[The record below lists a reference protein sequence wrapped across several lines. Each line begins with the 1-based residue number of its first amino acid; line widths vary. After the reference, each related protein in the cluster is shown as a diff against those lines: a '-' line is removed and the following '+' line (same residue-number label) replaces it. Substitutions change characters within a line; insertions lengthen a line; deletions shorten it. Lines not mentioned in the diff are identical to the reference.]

1 MKKLLVIVVLG
12 LLFSGNAYA
21 EEKTKLI
28 CTYMNTFY
36 QNWDQGDFGQ
46 TIVSEDAQP
55 SIYFNFSN
63 NPKIHRFETNLS
75 TNWEWIAGGKFE
87 KISTD
92 GEHQF
97 MTIVED
103 KYMSIIL
110 NRYDGLLTFLLG
122 YTNDENKYQWRETF
136 KCKKAVQKF

>member
-1 MKKLLVIVVLG
+1 MKKLLGIVVLG
-12 LLFSGNAYA
+12 LLLSGNAYA

-28 CTYMNTFY
+28 CSYMNTFY
-36 QNWDQGDFGQ
+36 QNWDSGDFGQ

-63 NPKIHRFETNLS
+63 NPKIPLFETNLS
-75 TNWEWIAGGKFE
+75 TNWSWIEGGKFE

-97 MTIVED
+97 ITIVGD

-110 NRYDGLLTFLLG
+110 NRYDGLLTFLSG
-122 YTNDENKYQWRETF
+122 YTNDNNKYQWRETF